1 MKTLDL
7 IQGTPAWAAYRAQH
21 FNASDAPA
29 MMGCSPY
36 KTRSQLLH
44 ELATG
49 LAPEVD
55 AETQYRFDEGHRA
68 EALARPLAEQ
78 ELGEDLY
85 PVVGEL
91 GRLSASFDGITLG
104 EDVIFEHKLSNAN
117 LRAAIAAGEAL
128 PLAYRVQMEQQLL
141 VSGAARC
148 LFVISRWTREDALV
162 EHASC
167 WYHPDAELRAQIVA
181 GWEQF
186 AADLENYTLP
196 AHAAPAP
203 TGRAPDSLPALRINI
218 NGAVTASNL
227 PEFKATALA
236 AIASVNRDLQ
246 TDQDFADAEKAV
258 KWCGEVESRLAVA
271 KDHALSQTA
280 SIDEL
285 FRTMED
291 ISAEA
296 RRVRLDLEKLVKA
309 RKEAIRGEIV
319 AEGAAA
325 LRAHIAGLVAA
336 MPANYMPAV
345 PADFAGA
352 VKGKRTVDSLRD
364 AVATELAR
372 AKIAA
377 SEVATRIH
385 DNLVAISAAAMPALF
400 PDLSA
405 LVLKAPDDLA
415 AVISSRKAAHEAAQA
430 KRLEAERERIRAD
443 EQAKAQREAA
453 ATAAAAQQER
463 ERIQAALESAPTP
476 PAPQY
481 RAVELVEKAPK
492 VGTVTMQPEPA
503 TDAATLKLGG
513 INALLSPLSISAAGL
528 AELGIT
534 HSATDG
540 RAMLYRESDWPRICA
555 ALRHHLTVIAGL
567 QAA

>member
-1 MKTLDL
+1 
-7 IQGTPAWAAYRAQH
+7 
-21 FNASDAPA
+21 
-29 MMGCSPY
+29 
-36 KTRSQLLH
+36 
-44 ELATG
+44 
-49 LAPEVD
+49 
-55 AETQYRFDEGHRA
+55 
-68 EALARPLAEQ
+68 
-78 ELGEDLY
+78 
-85 PVVGEL
+85 
-91 GRLSASFDGITLG
+91 
-104 EDVIFEHKLSNAN
+104 
-117 LRAAIAAGEAL
+117 
-128 PLAYRVQMEQQLL
+128 
-141 VSGAARC
+141 
-148 LFVISRWTREDALV
+148 
-162 EHASC
+162 
-167 WYHPDAELRAQIVA
+167 
-181 GWEQF
+181 
-186 AADLENYTLP
+186 
-196 AHAAPAP
+196 
-203 TGRAPDSLPALRINI
+203 
-218 NGAVTASNL
+218 
-227 PEFKATALA
+227 
-236 AIASVNRDLQ
+236 
-246 TDQDFADAEKAV
+246 
-258 KWCGEVESRLAVA
+258 
-271 KDHALSQTA
+271 
-280 SIDEL
+280 
-285 FRTMED
+285 
-291 ISAEA
+291 
-296 RRVRLDLEKLVKA
+296 
-309 RKEAIRGEIV
+309 
-319 AEGAAA
+319 
-325 LRAHIAGLVAA
+325 
-336 MPANYMPAV
+336 
-345 PADFAGA
+345 